1 MAFIV
6 MTGATSGIG
15 LKAAQKL
22 LALPNVT
29 MIHGGRKPAAVDRTL
44 GRAEARILDLASLSS
59 VRAFAAS
66 LGGAPPIDALI
77 LNAGLQFIE
86 RKTSIDGFEMTFVI
100 NHLSHYLLAR
110 LLVDAMA
117 PNGRIVFT
125 SSGTHDPAEKT
136 GIPAPRHA
144 DAGKLAYPDTDPML
158 DADVSVAGRRAYSS
172 SKLCNAMTARE
183 LATRLHSARPD
194 LAISS
199 LDPGFTPGTGL
210 ARGYPARLQWA
221 FKNILP
227 LVANLGLNPLMSTP
241 TRSGHFLADMATDP
255 AARYQAARGS
265 YFCVRGKALEI
276 RDPSELARNVQACA
290 KLWDDSAAMVGLTP

>member
-15 LKAAQKL
+15 LKAAQQL
-22 LALPNVT
+22 LTNPSVT
-29 MIHGGRKPAAVDRTL
+29 LIHGARKPEAVDVSLKRS
-44 GRAEARILDLASLSS
+44 EARHLDLASLAS
-59 VRAFAAS
+59 VRAFAAA
-66 LGGAPPIDALI
+66 LEGTPQIDALV
-77 LNAGLQFIE
+77 LNAGLQFTE
-86 RKTSIDGFEMTFVI
+86 RQTSVDGFEMTFVI

-110 LLVDAMA
+110 LLTDRIA

-144 DAGKLAYPDTDPML
+144 DAGKLAYPETDPNL
-158 DADVSVAGRRAYSS
+158 DADQGMAGRRAYSS

-183 LATRLHSARPD
+183 FSIRLSSTRPD

-199 LDPGFTPGTGL
+199 FDPGFTPGTGL
-210 ARGYPARLQWA
+210 ARDYAAPLQWA

-227 LVANLGLNPLMSTP
+227 LAANLGVSPRMSTP
-241 TRSGHFLADMATDP
+241 TRSGHFLAEIAADP
-255 AARYQAARGS
+255 ATRYRSARGT
-265 YFCVRGKALEI
+265 YFSVRGKGLEI
-276 RDPSELARNVQACA
+276 REPSELARNAEACA
-290 KLWDDSAAMVGLTP
+290 KLWDESAAMVGLRP